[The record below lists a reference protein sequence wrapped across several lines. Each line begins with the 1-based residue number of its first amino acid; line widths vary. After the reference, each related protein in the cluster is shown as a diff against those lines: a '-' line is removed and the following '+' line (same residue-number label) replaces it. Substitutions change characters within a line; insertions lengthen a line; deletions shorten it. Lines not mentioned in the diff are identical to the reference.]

1 MHIPNCRFTNWLK
14 KRRTRKLSEKFSSEL
29 LFINIFQGPLK
40 MYINME
46 LKNNQEIW
54 KTLLNSKNV
63 AHSVIE

>member
-14 KRRTRKLSEKFSSEL
+14 KRGTRKLSEKFSSEL

-54 KTLLNSKNV
+54 KTLLNNKNV

>member
-1 MHIPNCRFTNWLK
+1 MKPNEISHILGVGT
-14 KRRTRKLSEKFSSEL
+14 KLSEKFSSEL